1 MAKKSDEQQSQEV
14 LQSRDAVN
22 RNIVELEKGESGGT
36 LLSPQE
42 RDVCL
47 RISEGD
53 TIHSQRAGALLAIDD
68 GATQAQAG
76 QRAGLTQGQVSY
88 WLGKFRKVR
97 LDIFPQDYLK
107 GVEAAQVISQSETP
121 VEDAHLV
128 ESSEVAK
135 PSKKVKKSK
144 QAKKSPG
151 KKSKDKKGKRTT
163 KKKRGKPKGEKGIDK
178 VKKKKKKKKKK
189 VNESK

>member
-1 MAKKSDEQQSQEV
+1 MAKKRNEQQSQEV
-14 LQSRDAVN
+14 LQSRDAIN
-22 RNIVELEKGESGGT
+22 RNIDESDKDESDGT
-36 LLSPQE
+36 LLSLQE

-76 QRAGLTQGQVSY
+76 QKAGLTLGQVSY
-88 WLGKFRKVR
+88 WLGKFRKIR

-107 GVEAAQVISQSETP
+107 GVEAAQVISQAKTP
-121 VEDAHLV
+121 EGNAHST

-135 PSKKVKKSK
+135 TSKKVKKSK

-163 KKKRGKPKGEKGIDK
+163 KKKRGKPKGKKGIDK
-178 VKKKKKKKKKK
+178 VKKKKKKR
-189 VNESK
+189 

>member
-1 MAKKSDEQQSQEV
+1 MAKKSNKQKSRKVPQSNNASTQNIDELV
-14 LQSRDAVN
+14 
-22 RNIVELEKGESGGT
+22 KGESEGK
-36 LLSPQE
+36 LLSSQE
-42 RDVCL
+42 RDICL

-53 TIHSQRAGALLAIDD
+53 TLHSQRAQAMLAIDD

-88 WLGKFRKVR
+88 WLGKFRKIR

-107 GVEAAQVISQSETP
+107 GVEAAQVISQSGTP
-121 VEDAHLV
+121 EGNAHST

-163 KKKRGKPKGEKGIDK
+163 KKKRGKPKGGKGSDK
-178 VKKKKKKKKKK
+178 VKKKKKKK